1 VLASNRLDGSQ
12 HGIPVQAKKRILAR
26 GIVSLSGLVTSPPAL
41 RHPRIRL
48 STLGESG
55 KSSWKG
61 RRRLLRRALAAP
73 CSGHGSWPPKV
84 VSEPPAGAK
93 CKPFHFVS
101 GHSTRKY
108 QISLCTQIFIGTRC
122 FPCTTTLISIKDP
135 PPLRMYKL
143 PTICGSPSAL
153 DFVRRIGIVLSQS
166 ALP

>member
-1 VLASNRLDGSQ
+1 MQ
-12 HGIPVQAKKRILAR
+12 HALGPDMIDHFSDVPPVRHKLFQSTANTESRYGGQKRIPAR
-26 GIVSLSGLVTSPPAL
+26 GIVSLSGLVTSPPVP

-61 RRRLLRRALAAP
+61 RRRLLRRGLAAP
-73 CSGHGSWPPKV
+73 CSGRGNWPPKA

-93 CKPFHFVS
+93 CKPFRFVS

-122 FPCTTTLISIKDP
+122 FPCTTKEHSRKA
-135 PPLRMYKL
+135 RW
-143 PTICGSPSAL
+143 
-153 DFVRRIGIVLSQS
+153 
-166 ALP
+166 